1 MKSGSL
7 LVNFCDWAY
16 KFLILNFLWVGF
28 TLLGGILFGIMP
40 STIATFHI
48 LRKFVQGD
56 LDIPLFKTYK
66 DVYFKEF
73 KNANICGLFFAGVF
87 LFLAFDLNILFKIEA
102 TYSTILYIL
111 VMSVLFYVTIAFIYF
126 FPTYV
131 HFELNLKDYIKNSFI
146 LSLISPIQTFIVI
159 IAFGAL
165 FTLVKFMPGLI
176 PFFFVVVP
184 CYLIMKVLYKRFLI
198 LRKREMV

>member
-1 MKSGSL
+1 MKTGSL

-28 TLLGGILFGIMP
+28 TLLGGVLFGIMP
-40 STIATFHI
+40 STIATFYI

-56 LDIPLFKTYK
+56 LDLPLFKTYK
-66 DVYFKEF
+66 EVYFKEF
-73 KNANICGLFFAGVF
+73 KNANICGLFFGVVF

-111 VMSVLFYVTIAFIYF
+111 VMAVLFYVTIAFIYF

-131 HFELNLKDYIKNSFI
+131 HFELNPKDYIKNSFI
-146 LSLISPIQTFIVI
+146 LSLISPTQTFVVI
-159 IAFGAL
+159 ISFGAL
-165 FTLVKFMPGLI
+165 FALVKFIPGLI
-176 PFFFVVVP
+176 PFFFIVVP
-184 CYLIMKVLYKRFLI
+184 CYLVMKVLYNRFLL
-198 LRKREMV
+198 LRKRQII